1 MAGKYSIIKNVNG
14 NVTRKS
20 GEFKKGKKK
29 YNRKELYFGPI
40 LIKNKGKVF
49 EEYNKREL
57 ERLSLVLKMLPKN
70 KIIDRIKTKYMI
82 NLYNKI

>member
-1 MAGKYSIIKNVNG
+1 MVNIIKQEIV
-14 NVTRKS
+14 
-20 GEFKKGKKK
+20 
-29 YNRKELYFGPI
+29 I
-40 LIKNKGKVF
+40 

-82 NLYNKI
+82 SLYNKI

>member
-1 MAGKYSIIKNVNG
+1 MNYNIIYIIKF
-14 NVTRKS
+14 
-20 GEFKKGKKK
+20 EKGKKK

-82 NLYNKI
+82 SLYNKI

>member
-1 MAGKYSIIKNVNG
+1 MIYDKGIYYTIIK
-14 NVTRKS
+14 
-20 GEFKKGKKK
+20 FKKGKKK

-40 LIKNKGKVF
+40 LLKNKGKVF

-82 NLYNKI
+82 SLYNKIHFY

>member
-1 MAGKYSIIKNVNG
+1 MKKWYMIKEYIIQL
-14 NVTRKS
+14 S
-20 GEFKKGKKK
+20 SLKGKKK

-40 LIKNKGKVF
+40 LLKNKGKVF

-82 NLYNKI
+82 SLYNKI